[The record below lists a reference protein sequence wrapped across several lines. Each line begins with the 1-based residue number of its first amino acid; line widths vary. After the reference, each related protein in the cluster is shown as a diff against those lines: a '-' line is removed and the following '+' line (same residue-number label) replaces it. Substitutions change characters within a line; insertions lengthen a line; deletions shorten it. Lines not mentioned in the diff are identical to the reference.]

1 MNEKLENFKNKIIS
15 FLLKIFSPIL
25 GKQAISKEN
34 RFAIELDDEGI
45 SICKYNQ
52 GSKTITNL
60 HHEKFN
66 FAGNTSLFNEDNQVY
81 YSQKIVHILKEQ
93 KLLEKEATVILPTS
107 ETIIKTINI
116 PLMDQETFDLQTSDI
131 EFWKTFEELSDII
144 DNKIFSFQPLAINE
158 ETQEQE
164 VVICLIESEKVEKLN
179 QILRKS
185 GVKPT
190 IYEPKCF
197 SLINTIFANQK
208 DNKSNEF
215 AFLEYGEKENYL
227 ITVTKNKFVFAIN
240 NITRADIILIKQ
252 LEKMPDPS
260 GPFWSEVF
268 ERSIQDVRG
277 NLMDDEWKG
286 SEEQTTVFR
295 NLYVHTDLEESEKY
309 LNGLQSKLPDFTIKP
324 LTLNNSK
331 NDENKFENILMN
343 NKIKFSKKLVEKI
356 NEDNFLEDKLYP
368 VIGASLR
375 LFNPFNIKEN
385 LFLRFKQNLYPY
397 KDQLINNR
405 KIQATSG
412 SLSMVLILLLLIF
425 SSIIGLNIP
434 KYLEKNQLLASHPA
448 VVNNYNSLMEEI
460 KTSSSKVK
468 KIEKEKELAEKLIV
482 KTDNFSK
489 IIIETPKIV
498 PNGVELQKVD
508 YIKNDSVVFYEGY
521 ALTDYD
527 LNLFLNNIKKR
538 VGNPDITSLSLAELT
553 ETIEINN
560 EGDEEDQQIIVPSED
575 VLKLRNFKIKVE
587 LWSNY

>member
-1 MNEKLENFKNKIIS
+1 MNEKLENFKNKILS

-66 FAGNTSLFNEDNQVY
+66 LAGNTSLFNEDDQVY

-144 DNKIFSFQPLAINE
+144 DNKIFSFQPLAIND

-164 VVICLIESEKVEKLN
+164 VVICLIEREKVEKLN
-179 QILRKS
+179 KILRQS

-190 IYEPKCF
+190 IFEPKCF

-227 ITVTKNKFVFAIN
+227 ITVTQNKFVFAIN

-286 SEEQTTVFR
+286 SEEKTTIFR
-295 NLYVHTDLEESEKY
+295 NLYVHTDLEQSEKY

-324 LTLNNSK
+324 LTLNNTKS
-331 NDENKFENILMN
+331 DESKFENILTN
-343 NKIKFSKKLVEKI
+343 KKIKFSKKLIKKF
-356 NEDNFLEDKLYP
+356 NQDNILEDKLYP

-434 KYLEKNQLLASHPA
+434 KYLEKNQLLASHPSI
-448 VVNNYNSLMEEI
+448 VNDYNSLMEEI

-560 EGDEEDQQIIVPSED
+560 EGDEEDQQIIVPSND

-587 LWSNY
+587 L

>member
-66 FAGNTSLFNEDNQVY
+66 LAGKTSLFNEDDQVY

-286 SEEQTTVFR
+286 SEEKTTIFR
-295 NLYVHTDLEESEKY
+295 NLYVHTDLEQSEKY

-331 NDENKFENILMN
+331 SDESKFENILTN
-343 NKIKFSKKLVEKI
+343 KKIKFSKKLVEKI

-587 LWSNY
+587 L

>member
-1 MNEKLENFKNKIIS
+1 MNEKLENFKNKILS

-52 GSKTITNL
+52 GSKTIINL

-66 FAGNTSLFNEDNQVY
+66 LAGNTSLFNEDDQVY

-144 DNKIFSFQPLAINE
+144 DNKIFSFQPLAIND

-164 VVICLIESEKVEKLN
+164 VVICLIEREKVEKLN
-179 QILRKS
+179 KILRQS

-208 DNKSNEF
+208 DNKSKEF

-227 ITVTKNKFVFAIN
+227 ITVTQNKFVFAIN

-286 SEEQTTVFR
+286 SEEKTTIFR
-295 NLYVHTDLEESEKY
+295 NLYVHSDLEQSEKY

-324 LTLNNSK
+324 LTLNNAKS
-331 NDENKFENILMN
+331 DESKFENILTN
-343 NKIKFSKKLVEKI
+343 KKIKFSKKLIKKF
-356 NEDNFLEDKLYP
+356 NQDNILEDKLYP

-448 VVNNYNSLMEEI
+448 VVNDYNSLMEEI

-482 KTDNFSK
+482 KTDNFSR

-587 LWSNY
+587 L

>member
-1 MNEKLENFKNKIIS
+1 MNEKLENFKNKILS

-66 FAGNTSLFNEDNQVY
+66 LAGNTSLFNEDDQVY
-81 YSQKIVHILKEQ
+81 YSQKIVHILKDQ

-144 DNKIFSFQPLAINE
+144 DNKIFSFQPLAIND

-164 VVICLIESEKVEKLN
+164 VVICLIEREKVEKLN
-179 QILRKS
+179 KILRQS

-227 ITVTKNKFVFAIN
+227 ITVTQNKFVFAIN

-286 SEEQTTVFR
+286 SEEKTTIFR
-295 NLYVHTDLEESEKY
+295 NLYVHSDLEQSEKY

-324 LTLNNSK
+324 LTLNNAKS
-331 NDENKFENILMN
+331 DESKFENILTN
-343 NKIKFSKKLVEKI
+343 KKIKFSKKLIKKF
-356 NEDNFLEDKLYP
+356 NQDNILEDKLYP

-375 LFNPFNIKEN
+375 LFNPFNINEN

-448 VVNNYNSLMEEI
+448 VVNDYNSLMEEI

-587 LWSNY
+587 L

>member
-1 MNEKLENFKNKIIS
+1 MNEKLENFKNKILS

-66 FAGNTSLFNEDNQVY
+66 LAGNTSLFNEDDQVY

-144 DNKIFSFQPLAINE
+144 DNKIFSFQPLAIND

-164 VVICLIESEKVEKLN
+164 IVICLIEREKVEKLN
-179 QILRKS
+179 KILRQS

-190 IYEPKCF
+190 IFEPKCF

-227 ITVTKNKFVFAIN
+227 ITVTQNKFVFAIN

-286 SEEQTTVFR
+286 SEEKTTIFR
-295 NLYVHTDLEESEKY
+295 NLYVHTDLEQSEKY

-324 LTLNNSK
+324 LTLNNTKS
-331 NDENKFENILMN
+331 DESKFENILTN
-343 NKIKFSKKLVEKI
+343 KKIKFSKKLIKKF
-356 NEDNFLEDKLYP
+356 NQDNILEDKLYP

-448 VVNNYNSLMEEI
+448 VVNDYNSLMEEI

-527 LNLFLNNIKKR
+527 LNLFVNNIKKR

-560 EGDEEDQQIIVPSED
+560 EGDEEDQQIIVPSDD

-587 LWSNY
+587 L

>member
-1 MNEKLENFKNKIIS
+1 MNEKLENFKNKILS

-60 HHEKFN
+60 HYEKFN
-66 FAGNTSLFNEDNQVY
+66 LAGNTSLFNEDDQVY

-144 DNKIFSFQPLAINE
+144 DNKIFSFQPLAIND

-164 VVICLIESEKVEKLN
+164 VVICLIEREKVEKLN
-179 QILRKS
+179 KILRQS

-227 ITVTKNKFVFAIN
+227 ITVTQNKFVFAIN

-286 SEEQTTVFR
+286 SEEKTTIFR
-295 NLYVHTDLEESEKY
+295 NLYVHSDLEQSEKY

-324 LTLNNSK
+324 LTLNNAKS
-331 NDENKFENILMN
+331 DESKFENILTN
-343 NKIKFSKKLVEKI
+343 KKIKFSKKLIKKF
-356 NEDNFLEDKLYP
+356 NQDNILEDKLYP

-434 KYLEKNQLLASHPA
+434 KYLEKNQLLASHPT
-448 VVNNYNSLMEEI
+448 VVNDYNSLMEEI

-508 YIKNDSVVFYEGY
+508 YVKNDSVVFYEGY

-587 LWSNY
+587 L

>member
-1 MNEKLENFKNKIIS
+1 MNEKLQIYKEK
-15 FLLKIFSPIL
+15 LLVFALKVFSPIL

-45 SICKYNQ
+45 RICKYNQ
-52 GSKTITNL
+52 SSKIITNL

-66 FAGNTSLFNEDNQVY
+66 LAGNTSLFNEEDQVY
-81 YSQKIVHILKEQ
+81 YSQKIVQILKEQ

-131 EFWKTFEELSDII
+131 EFWKTFEELSDVIE
-144 DNKIFSFQPLAINE
+144 NKVFSFQPLAINE

-164 VVICLIESEKVEKLN
+164 IVICLIDREKVKKLN
-179 QILRKS
+179 QILRQS

-208 DNKSNEF
+208 NNKSNEF

-227 ITVTKNKFVFAIN
+227 ITVTQNKFVFAIN
-240 NITRADIILIKQ
+240 NISRADIILIKQ

-286 SEEQTTVFR
+286 SEEKTTVFR

-324 LTLNNSK
+324 LTLDYSK
-331 NDENKFENILMN
+331 SDESKFENIFTN
-343 NKIKFSKKLVEKI
+343 KKIKFSKQLVKKI

-375 LFNPFNIKEN
+375 LLNPFNIKEN
-385 LFLRFKQNLYPY
+385 LFLKFKQNLYPY

-412 SLSMVLILLLLIF
+412 SLSMVLMLFLLIF
-425 SSIIGLNIP
+425 STIMGLNIP
-434 KYLEKNQLLASHPA
+434 KYLEKNQLLTSHPA
-448 VVNNYNSLMEEI
+448 LVKEYNSLMEEI

-489 IIIETPKIV
+489 IIIETPQIV
-498 PNGVELQKVD
+498 PTGVELQKVD

-527 LNLFLNNIKKR
+527 LNLFLKNIKKKI
-538 VGNPDITSLSLAELT
+538 GNPDITNLSLAEFT
-553 ETIEINN
+553 ETVDIIN
-560 EGDEEDQQIIVPSED
+560 EGSEDVQQIIPSSAD

-587 LWSNY
+587 L

>member
-1 MNEKLENFKNKIIS
+1 MNEKLENFKNKILS

-66 FAGNTSLFNEDNQVY
+66 LAGNTSLFNEDDQVY

-144 DNKIFSFQPLAINE
+144 DNKIFSFQPLAIND

-164 VVICLIESEKVEKLN
+164 VVICLIEREKVEKLN
-179 QILRKS
+179 KILRQS

-227 ITVTKNKFVFAIN
+227 ITVTQNKFVFAIN

-286 SEEQTTVFR
+286 SEEKTTIFR
-295 NLYVHTDLEESEKY
+295 NLYVHTDLEQSEKY

-324 LTLNNSK
+324 LTLNNAKS
-331 NDENKFENILMN
+331 DESKFENILTN
-343 NKIKFSKKLVEKI
+343 KKIKFSKKLIKKF
-356 NEDNFLEDKLYP
+356 NQDNILEDKLYP

-448 VVNNYNSLMEEI
+448 VVNDYNSLMEEI

-587 LWSNY
+587 L

>member
-1 MNEKLENFKNKIIS
+1 MNEKLENFKNKILS

-66 FAGNTSLFNEDNQVY
+66 LAGNTSLFNEDDQVY
-81 YSQKIVHILKEQ
+81 YSQKIVHILKDQ

-144 DNKIFSFQPLAINE
+144 DNKIFSFQPLAIND

-164 VVICLIESEKVEKLN
+164 VVICLIEREKVEKLN
-179 QILRKS
+179 KILRQS

-227 ITVTKNKFVFAIN
+227 ITVTQNKFVFAIN

-286 SEEQTTVFR
+286 SEEKTTIFR
-295 NLYVHTDLEESEKY
+295 NLYVHTDLEQSEKY

-324 LTLNNSK
+324 LTLNNAKS
-331 NDENKFENILMN
+331 DESKFENILTN
-343 NKIKFSKKLVEKI
+343 KKIKFSKKLIKKF
-356 NEDNFLEDKLYP
+356 NQDNILEDKLYP

-375 LFNPFNIKEN
+375 LFNPFNINEN

-434 KYLEKNQLLASHPA
+434 KYLEKNQLLASHPV
-448 VVNNYNSLMEEI
+448 VVNDYNSLMEEI

-587 LWSNY
+587 L

>member
-1 MNEKLENFKNKIIS
+1 MNEKLENFKNKILS

-66 FAGNTSLFNEDNQVY
+66 LAGNTSLFNEDDQVY

-144 DNKIFSFQPLAINE
+144 DNKIFSFQPLAIND

-164 VVICLIESEKVEKLN
+164 VVICLIEKEKVEKLN
-179 QILRKS
+179 KILRQS

-227 ITVTKNKFVFAIN
+227 ITVTQNKFVFAIN

-286 SEEQTTVFR
+286 SEEKTTIFR
-295 NLYVHTDLEESEKY
+295 NLYVHTDLEQSEKY

-324 LTLNNSK
+324 LTLNNAKS
-331 NDENKFENILMN
+331 DESKFENILTN
-343 NKIKFSKKLVEKI
+343 KKIKFSKKLIKKF
-356 NEDNFLEDKLYP
+356 NQDNILEDKLYP

-448 VVNNYNSLMEEI
+448 VVNDYNSLMEEI

-587 LWSNY
+587 L

>member
-1 MNEKLENFKNKIIS
+1 MNEKLENFKNKILS

-66 FAGNTSLFNEDNQVY
+66 LAGNTSLFNEDDQVY

-144 DNKIFSFQPLAINE
+144 DNKIFSFQPLAIND

-164 VVICLIESEKVEKLN
+164 VVICLIEREKVEKLN
-179 QILRKS
+179 KILRQS

-208 DNKSNEF
+208 DNKSKEF

-227 ITVTKNKFVFAIN
+227 ITVTQNKFVFAIN

-286 SEEQTTVFR
+286 SEEKTTIFR
-295 NLYVHTDLEESEKY
+295 NLYVHTDLEQSEKY

-324 LTLNNSK
+324 LTLNNAKS
-331 NDENKFENILMN
+331 DESKFENILTN
-343 NKIKFSKKLVEKI
+343 KKIKFSKKLIKKF
-356 NEDNFLEDKLYP
+356 NQDNILEEKLYP

-397 KDQLINNR
+397 KDQLTNNR

-434 KYLEKNQLLASHPA
+434 KYLEKNQLLASHPT
-448 VVNNYNSLMEEI
+448 VVNDYNSLMEEI

-587 LWSNY
+587 L

>member
-1 MNEKLENFKNKIIS
+1 MNEKLENFKNKILS

-66 FAGNTSLFNEDNQVY
+66 LAGNTSLFNEDDQVY

-144 DNKIFSFQPLAINE
+144 DNKIFSFQPLAIND

-164 VVICLIESEKVEKLN
+164 VVICLIEREKVEKLN
-179 QILRKS
+179 KILRQS

-227 ITVTKNKFVFAIN
+227 ITVTQNKFVFAIN

-286 SEEQTTVFR
+286 SEEKTTIFR
-295 NLYVHTDLEESEKY
+295 NLYVHTDLEQSEKY

-324 LTLNNSK
+324 LTLNNAKS
-331 NDENKFENILMN
+331 DESKFENILTN
-343 NKIKFSKKLVEKI
+343 KKIKFSKKLIKKF
-356 NEDNFLEDKLYP
+356 NQDNILEDKLYP

-375 LFNPFNIKEN
+375 LFNPFNINEN

-448 VVNNYNSLMEEI
+448 IVNDYNSLMEEI

-482 KTDNFSK
+482 KTDNFSR

-587 LWSNY
+587 L

>member
-1 MNEKLENFKNKIIS
+1 MNEKLENFKNKILS

-66 FAGNTSLFNEDNQVY
+66 LAENTSLFNEDDQVY
-81 YSQKIVHILKEQ
+81 YSQKIIHILKEQ

-116 PLMDQETFDLQTSDI
+116 PIMDQETFDLQTSDI

-144 DNKIFSFQPLAINE
+144 DNKIFSFQPLAINN

-164 VVICLIESEKVEKLN
+164 VVICLIEREKVEKLN
-179 QILRKS
+179 KILRQS

-227 ITVTKNKFVFAIN
+227 ITVTQNKFVFAIN

-286 SEEQTTVFR
+286 SEEKTTIFR
-295 NLYVHTDLEESEKY
+295 NLYVHSDLEQSEKY
-309 LNGLQSKLPDFTIKP
+309 LNGLQSKLPDFTIKS
-324 LTLNNSK
+324 LTLNNAKS
-331 NDENKFENILMN
+331 DENKFENILTN
-343 NKIKFSKKLVEKI
+343 KKIKFSKKLIKKFNQNNI
-356 NEDNFLEDKLYP
+356 LEDKLYP

-397 KDQLINNR
+397 KDQLTNNR

-434 KYLEKNQLLASHPA
+434 KYLEKNQLLASHPT
-448 VVNNYNSLMEEI
+448 VVNDYNSLMEEI

-468 KIEKEKELAEKLIV
+468 KIEKEKELAEKLVV

-587 LWSNY
+587 L

>member
-286 SEEQTTVFR
+286 SEEKTTIFR
-295 NLYVHTDLEESEKY
+295 NLYVHTDLEQSEKY

-331 NDENKFENILMN
+331 SDESKFENILTN
-343 NKIKFSKKLVEKI
+343 KKIKFSKKLIKKF
-356 NEDNFLEDKLYP
+356 NQDNILEDKLYP

-587 LWSNY
+587 L

>member
-1 MNEKLENFKNKIIS
+1 MNEKLENFKNKILS

-66 FAGNTSLFNEDNQVY
+66 LAGNTSLFNEDDQVY

-144 DNKIFSFQPLAINE
+144 DNKIFSFQPLAIND

-164 VVICLIESEKVEKLN
+164 IVICLIEREKVEKLN
-179 QILRKS
+179 KILRQS

-227 ITVTKNKFVFAIN
+227 ITVTQNKFVFAIN

-286 SEEQTTVFR
+286 SEEKTIIFR
-295 NLYVHTDLEESEKY
+295 NLYVHVCPHT
-309 LNGLQSKLPDFTIKP
+309 
-324 LTLNNSK
+324 
-331 NDENKFENILMN
+331 
-343 NKIKFSKKLVEKI
+343 
-356 NEDNFLEDKLYP
+356 
-368 VIGASLR
+368 
-375 LFNPFNIKEN
+375 
-385 LFLRFKQNLYPY
+385 
-397 KDQLINNR
+397 
-405 KIQATSG
+405 
-412 SLSMVLILLLLIF
+412 
-425 SSIIGLNIP
+425 
-434 KYLEKNQLLASHPA
+434 
-448 VVNNYNSLMEEI
+448 
-460 KTSSSKVK
+460 
-468 KIEKEKELAEKLIV
+468 
-482 KTDNFSK
+482 
-489 IIIETPKIV
+489 
-498 PNGVELQKVD
+498 
-508 YIKNDSVVFYEGY
+508 
-521 ALTDYD
+521 
-527 LNLFLNNIKKR
+527 
-538 VGNPDITSLSLAELT
+538 
-553 ETIEINN
+553 
-560 EGDEEDQQIIVPSED
+560 
-575 VLKLRNFKIKVE
+575 
-587 LWSNY
+587 

>member
-1 MNEKLENFKNKIIS
+1 MNEKLENFKNKILS

-66 FAGNTSLFNEDNQVY
+66 LAGNTSLFNEDDQVY
-81 YSQKIVHILKEQ
+81 YSQKIVHILKDQ

-144 DNKIFSFQPLAINE
+144 DNKIFSFQPLAIND

-164 VVICLIESEKVEKLN
+164 VVICLIEREKVEKLN
-179 QILRKS
+179 KILRQS

-208 DNKSNEF
+208 DNKSKEF

-227 ITVTKNKFVFAIN
+227 ITVTQNKFVFAIN

-286 SEEQTTVFR
+286 SEEKTTIFR
-295 NLYVHTDLEESEKY
+295 NLYVHSDLEQSEKY

-324 LTLNNSK
+324 LTLNNAKS
-331 NDENKFENILMN
+331 DESKFENILTN
-343 NKIKFSKKLVEKI
+343 KKIKFSKKLIKKF
-356 NEDNFLEDKLYP
+356 NQDNILEDKLYP

-375 LFNPFNIKEN
+375 LFNPFNINEN

-448 VVNNYNSLMEEI
+448 IVNDYNSLMEEI

-587 LWSNY
+587 L

>member
-1 MNEKLENFKNKIIS
+1 MNEKLQIYKEK
-15 FLLKIFSPIL
+15 LLVFALKVFSPIL

-45 SICKYNQ
+45 RICKYNQ
-52 GSKTITNL
+52 SSKIITNL

-66 FAGNTSLFNEDNQVY
+66 LAGNTSLFNEEDQVY
-81 YSQKIVHILKEQ
+81 YSQKIVQILKEQ

-131 EFWKTFEELSDII
+131 EFWKTFEELSDVIE
-144 DNKIFSFQPLAINE
+144 NKVFSFQPLAINE

-164 VVICLIESEKVEKLN
+164 IVICLIDREKVEKLN
-179 QILRKS
+179 QILRQS

-208 DNKSNEF
+208 NNKSNEF

-227 ITVTKNKFVFAIN
+227 ITVTQNKFVFAIN
-240 NITRADIILIKQ
+240 NISRADIILIKQ

-286 SEEQTTVFR
+286 SEEKTTVFR

-324 LTLNNSK
+324 LTLDYSK
-331 NDENKFENILMN
+331 SDESKFENIFTN
-343 NKIKFSKKLVEKI
+343 KKIKFSKQLVKKI

-375 LFNPFNIKEN
+375 LLNPFNIKEN
-385 LFLRFKQNLYPY
+385 LFLKFKQNLYPY
-397 KDQLINNR
+397 KEQLINNR

-412 SLSMVLILLLLIF
+412 SLSMVLMLFLLIF
-425 SSIIGLNIP
+425 STIMGLNIP
-434 KYLEKNQLLASHPA
+434 KYLEKNQLLTSHPA
-448 VVNNYNSLMEEI
+448 LVKEYNSLMEEI

-489 IIIETPKIV
+489 IIIETPQIV
-498 PNGVELQKVD
+498 PTGVELQKVD

-527 LNLFLNNIKKR
+527 LNLFLNNIKKKI
-538 VGNPDITSLSLAELT
+538 GNPDITTLSSVSYTHLT
-553 ETIEINN
+553 LPT
-560 EGDEEDQQIIVPSED
+560 
-575 VLKLRNFKIKVE
+575 KA
-587 LWSNY
+587 

>member
-1 MNEKLENFKNKIIS
+1 MNEKLENFKNKILS

-66 FAGNTSLFNEDNQVY
+66 LAGNTSLFNEDDQVY
-81 YSQKIVHILKEQ
+81 YSQKIVHILKDQ

-144 DNKIFSFQPLAINE
+144 DNKIFSFQPLAIND

-164 VVICLIESEKVEKLN
+164 VVICLIEREKVEKLN
-179 QILRKS
+179 KILRQS

-227 ITVTKNKFVFAIN
+227 ITVTQNKFVFAIN

-286 SEEQTTVFR
+286 SEEKTTIFR
-295 NLYVHTDLEESEKY
+295 NLYVHTDLEQSEKY

-324 LTLNNSK
+324 LTLNNAKS
-331 NDENKFENILMN
+331 DESKFENILAN
-343 NKIKFSKKLVEKI
+343 KKIKFSKKLIKKF
-356 NEDNFLEDKLYP
+356 NQDNILEDKLYP

-434 KYLEKNQLLASHPA
+434 KYLEKNQLLASHPV
-448 VVNNYNSLMEEI
+448 VVNDYNSLMEEI

-482 KTDNFSK
+482 KTDNFSR

-587 LWSNY
+587 L

>member
-1 MNEKLENFKNKIIS
+1 MNEKLQIYKDK
-15 FLLKIFSPIL
+15 LLAFVLKTFSPIL

-45 SICKYNQ
+45 RICKYNQ
-52 GSKTITNL
+52 NSKIITNL

-66 FAGNTSLFNEDNQVY
+66 LAGNTSLFSEEDQVY
-81 YSQKIVHILKEQ
+81 YSQKIVQILKEQ

-131 EFWKTFEELSDII
+131 EFWKTFEELSDVIE
-144 DNKIFSFQPLAINE
+144 NKVFSFQPLAINE

-164 VVICLIESEKVEKLN
+164 IVICLIDREKVEKLN
-179 QILRKS
+179 QILRQS

-208 DNKSNEF
+208 DNKSKEF

-227 ITVTKNKFVFAIN
+227 ITVTQNKFVFAIN
-240 NITRADIILIKQ
+240 NISRADIILIKQ

-286 SEEQTTVFR
+286 SEEKTTVFR

-309 LNGLQSKLPDFTIKP
+309 LNGLQSKLPDFTIKS
-324 LTLNNSK
+324 LTLDNSK
-331 NDENKFENILMN
+331 SDESKFENIFTN
-343 NKIKFSKKLVEKI
+343 KKIKFSKQLVKKI

-368 VIGASLR
+368 VIGASIR
-375 LFNPFNIKEN
+375 LLNPFNIKEN
-385 LFLRFKQNLYPY
+385 LFLKFKQNLYPY

-412 SLSMVLILLLLIF
+412 SLSMVLMLLLLIF
-425 SSIIGLNIP
+425 STIIGLNIP

-448 VVNNYNSLMEEI
+448 LVKEYNSLMEEI

-489 IIIETPKIV
+489 IIIETPQIV
-498 PNGVELQKVD
+498 PTGVELQKVD

-527 LNLFLNNIKKR
+527 LNLFLKNIKNKI
-538 VGNPDITSLSLAELT
+538 GNPDITNLSLAEFT
-553 ETIEINN
+553 ETVDIIN
-560 EGDEEDQQIIVPSED
+560 EGSEDVQQIIPSSAD

-587 LWSNY
+587 L

>member
-1 MNEKLENFKNKIIS
+1 MNEKLENFKNKILS

-45 SICKYNQ
+45 SVCKYNQ

-66 FAGNTSLFNEDNQVY
+66 LAGNTSLFNEDDQVY
-81 YSQKIVHILKEQ
+81 YSQKIVHILKDQ

-144 DNKIFSFQPLAINE
+144 DNKIFSFQPLAIND

-164 VVICLIESEKVEKLN
+164 VVICLIEREKVEKLN
-179 QILRKS
+179 KILRQS

-208 DNKSNEF
+208 DNKSKEF

-227 ITVTKNKFVFAIN
+227 ITVTQNKFVFAIN

-286 SEEQTTVFR
+286 SEEKTTIFR
-295 NLYVHTDLEESEKY
+295 NLYVHSDLEQSEKY

-324 LTLNNSK
+324 LTLNNAKS
-331 NDENKFENILMN
+331 DESKFENILTN
-343 NKIKFSKKLVEKI
+343 KKIKFSKKLIKKF
-356 NEDNFLEDKLYP
+356 NQDNILEDKLYP

-375 LFNPFNIKEN
+375 LFNPFNINEN

-397 KDQLINNR
+397 KDHLINNR

-448 VVNNYNSLMEEI
+448 IVNDYNSLMEEI

-560 EGDEEDQQIIVPSED
+560 EVDEEDQQIIVPSED

-587 LWSNY
+587 L

>member
-1 MNEKLENFKNKIIS
+1 MNEKLENFKNKILS

-66 FAGNTSLFNEDNQVY
+66 LAGNTSLFNEDDQVY
-81 YSQKIVHILKEQ
+81 YSQKIVHILKDQ

-144 DNKIFSFQPLAINE
+144 DNKIFSFQPLAIND

-164 VVICLIESEKVEKLN
+164 VVICLIEREKVEKLN
-179 QILRKS
+179 KILRQS

-208 DNKSNEF
+208 DNKSKEF

-227 ITVTKNKFVFAIN
+227 ITVTQNKFVFAIN

-286 SEEQTTVFR
+286 SEEKTTIFR
-295 NLYVHTDLEESEKY
+295 NLYVHSDLEQSEKY

-324 LTLNNSK
+324 LTLNNAKS
-331 NDENKFENILMN
+331 DESKFENILTN
-343 NKIKFSKKLVEKI
+343 KKIKFSKKLIKKF
-356 NEDNFLEDKLYP
+356 NQDNILEDKLYP

-448 VVNNYNSLMEEI
+448 VVNDYNSLMEEI

-482 KTDNFSK
+482 KTDNFSR

-587 LWSNY
+587 L

>member
-1 MNEKLENFKNKIIS
+1 MNEKLENFKNKILS

-66 FAGNTSLFNEDNQVY
+66 LAGNTSLFNEDDQVY

-144 DNKIFSFQPLAINE
+144 DNKIFSFQPLAIND

-164 VVICLIESEKVEKLN
+164 VVICLIEREKVEKLN
-179 QILRKS
+179 KILRQS

-227 ITVTKNKFVFAIN
+227 ITVTQNKFVFAIN

-286 SEEQTTVFR
+286 SEEKTTIFR
-295 NLYVHTDLEESEKY
+295 NLYVHTDLEQSEKY

-324 LTLNNSK
+324 LTLNNAKS
-331 NDENKFENILMN
+331 DESKFENILTN
-343 NKIKFSKKLVEKI
+343 KKIKFSKKLIKKF
-356 NEDNFLEDKLYP
+356 NQDNILEDKLYP

-397 KDQLINNR
+397 KDQLTNNR

-448 VVNNYNSLMEEI
+448 VVNDYNSLMEEI

-482 KTDNFSK
+482 KTDNFSR

-587 LWSNY
+587 L

>member
-1 MNEKLENFKNKIIS
+1 MNEKLENFKNKILS

-66 FAGNTSLFNEDNQVY
+66 LAGNTSLFNEDDQVY

-144 DNKIFSFQPLAINE
+144 DNKIFSFQPLAIND

-164 VVICLIESEKVEKLN
+164 VVICLIEREKVEKLN
-179 QILRKS
+179 KILRQS

-208 DNKSNEF
+208 DNKSKEF

-227 ITVTKNKFVFAIN
+227 ITVTQNKFVFAIN

-286 SEEQTTVFR
+286 SEEKTTIFR
-295 NLYVHTDLEESEKY
+295 NLYVHSDLEQSEKY

-324 LTLNNSK
+324 LTLNNAKS
-331 NDENKFENILMN
+331 DESKFENILAN
-343 NKIKFSKKLVEKI
+343 KKIKFSKKLIKKF
-356 NEDNFLEDKLYP
+356 NQDNILEDKLYP

-448 VVNNYNSLMEEI
+448 VVNDYNSLMEEI

-587 LWSNY
+587 L

>member
-1 MNEKLENFKNKIIS
+1 MNEKLENFKNKILS

-66 FAGNTSLFNEDNQVY
+66 LAGNTSLFNEDDQVY

-144 DNKIFSFQPLAINE
+144 DNKIFSFQPLAIND

-164 VVICLIESEKVEKLN
+164 VVICLIEREKVEKLN
-179 QILRKS
+179 KILRQS

-227 ITVTKNKFVFAIN
+227 ITVTQNKFVFAIN

-286 SEEQTTVFR
+286 SEEKTTIFR
-295 NLYVHTDLEESEKY
+295 NLYVHSDLEQSEKY

-324 LTLNNSK
+324 LTLNNAKS
-331 NDENKFENILMN
+331 DESKFENILTN
-343 NKIKFSKKLVEKI
+343 KKIKFSKKLIKKF
-356 NEDNFLEDKLYP
+356 NQDNILEDKLYP

-448 VVNNYNSLMEEI
+448 VVNDYNSLMEEI

-587 LWSNY
+587 L

>member
-286 SEEQTTVFR
+286 SEEKTTIFR
-295 NLYVHTDLEESEKY
+295 NLYVHTDLEQSEKY

-331 NDENKFENILMN
+331 SDESKFENILTN
-343 NKIKFSKKLVEKI
+343 KKIKFSKKLVEKI

-587 LWSNY
+587 L

>member
-1 MNEKLENFKNKIIS
+1 MNEKLENFKNKILS

-66 FAGNTSLFNEDNQVY
+66 LAGNTSLFNEDDQVY

-144 DNKIFSFQPLAINE
+144 DNKIFSFQPLAIND

-164 VVICLIESEKVEKLN
+164 VVICLIEREKVEKLN
-179 QILRKS
+179 KILRQS

-227 ITVTKNKFVFAIN
+227 ITVTQNKFVFAIN

-286 SEEQTTVFR
+286 SEEKTTIFR
-295 NLYVHTDLEESEKY
+295 NLYVHTDLEKSEKY

-324 LTLNNSK
+324 LTLNNAKS
-331 NDENKFENILMN
+331 DESKFENILTN
-343 NKIKFSKKLVEKI
+343 KKIKFSKKLIKKF
-356 NEDNFLEDKLYP
+356 NQDNILEDKLYP

-448 VVNNYNSLMEEI
+448 VVNDYNSLMEEI

-587 LWSNY
+587 L

>member
-1 MNEKLENFKNKIIS
+1 
-15 FLLKIFSPIL
+15 
-25 GKQAISKEN
+25 
-34 RFAIELDDEGI
+34 LDDEGI

-60 HHEKFN
+60 HHEKLN
-66 FAGNTSLFNEDNQVY
+66 LAGNTSLFNEDDQVY

-144 DNKIFSFQPLAINE
+144 DNKIFSFQPLAIND

-164 VVICLIESEKVEKLN
+164 VVICLIEREKVEKLN
-179 QILRKS
+179 KILRQS

-208 DNKSNEF
+208 DNKSKEF

-227 ITVTKNKFVFAIN
+227 ITVTQNKFVFAIN

-277 NLMDDEWKG
+277 NLMDYEWKG
-286 SEEQTTVFR
+286 SKEKTTIFR
-295 NLYVHTDLEESEKY
+295 NLCVHTDLEQSEKY
-309 LNGLQSKLPDFTIKP
+309 LNGLKSKLPDFTIKP
-324 LTLNNSK
+324 LTLNNAKS
-331 NDENKFENILMN
+331 DESKFENILTN
-343 NKIKFSKKLVEKI
+343 KKIKFSKKLIKKF
-356 NEDNFLEDKLYP
+356 NQDNILEDKLYP

-375 LFNPFNIKEN
+375 LFNPFNINEN

-448 VVNNYNSLMEEI
+448 IVNDYNSLMEEI

-587 LWSNY
+587 L

>member
-1 MNEKLENFKNKIIS
+1 MNEKLENFKNKILS

-66 FAGNTSLFNEDNQVY
+66 LAGNTSLFNEDDQVY

-144 DNKIFSFQPLAINE
+144 DNKIFSFQPLAIND

-164 VVICLIESEKVEKLN
+164 VVICLIEKEKVEKLN
-179 QILRKS
+179 KILRQS

-197 SLINTIFANQK
+197 SLINTIFATQK

-227 ITVTKNKFVFAIN
+227 ITVTQNKFVFAIN

-286 SEEQTTVFR
+286 SEEKTTIFR
-295 NLYVHTDLEESEKY
+295 NLYVHTDLEQSEKY

-324 LTLNNSK
+324 LTLNNAKS
-331 NDENKFENILMN
+331 DESKFENILTN
-343 NKIKFSKKLVEKI
+343 KKIKFSKKLIKKF
-356 NEDNFLEDKLYP
+356 NQDNILEDKLYP

-448 VVNNYNSLMEEI
+448 IVNDYNSLMEEI

-587 LWSNY
+587 L

>member
-1 MNEKLENFKNKIIS
+1 MNEKLENFKNKILS

-66 FAGNTSLFNEDNQVY
+66 LAGNTSLFNEDDQVY
-81 YSQKIVHILKEQ
+81 YSQKIVHILKDQ

-144 DNKIFSFQPLAINE
+144 DNKIFSFQPLAIND

-164 VVICLIESEKVEKLN
+164 IVICLIEREKVEKLN
-179 QILRKS
+179 KILRQS

-208 DNKSNEF
+208 DNKSKEF

-227 ITVTKNKFVFAIN
+227 ITVTQNKFVFAIN

-286 SEEQTTVFR
+286 SEEKTTIFR
-295 NLYVHTDLEESEKY
+295 NLYVHSDLEQSEKY

-324 LTLNNSK
+324 LTLNNAKS
-331 NDENKFENILMN
+331 DESKFENILTN
-343 NKIKFSKKLVEKI
+343 KKIKFSKKLIKKF
-356 NEDNFLEDKLYP
+356 NQDNILEDKLYP

-448 VVNNYNSLMEEI
+448 IVNDYNSLMEEI

-482 KTDNFSK
+482 KTDNFSR

-587 LWSNY
+587 L

>member
-1 MNEKLENFKNKIIS
+1 MNEKLENFKNKIFS

-66 FAGNTSLFNEDNQVY
+66 LAGNTSLFNEDDQVY
-81 YSQKIVHILKEQ
+81 YSQKIIHILKEQ

-144 DNKIFSFQPLAINE
+144 DNKIFSFQPLAIND

-164 VVICLIESEKVEKLN
+164 VVICLIEREKVEKLN
-179 QILRKS
+179 KILRQS

-208 DNKSNEF
+208 DNKSKEF

-227 ITVTKNKFVFAIN
+227 ITVTQNKFVFAIN

-286 SEEQTTVFR
+286 SEEKTTIFR
-295 NLYVHTDLEESEKY
+295 NLYVHTDLEKSEKY

-324 LTLNNSK
+324 LTLNNAKS
-331 NDENKFENILMN
+331 DESKFENILTN
-343 NKIKFSKKLVEKI
+343 KKIKFSKKLIKKF
-356 NEDNFLEDKLYP
+356 NQDNILEDKLYP

-434 KYLEKNQLLASHPA
+434 KYLEKNQLLASHPV
-448 VVNNYNSLMEEI
+448 VVNDYNSLMEEI

-482 KTDNFSK
+482 KTDNFSR

-587 LWSNY
+587 L

>member
-1 MNEKLENFKNKIIS
+1 MNEKLENLKKKILL

-45 SICKYNQ
+45 SVCKYNQ

-60 HHEKFN
+60 HHEEFN
-66 FAGNTSLFNEDNQVY
+66 LAGKTSLFNEEDQVY

-144 DNKIFSFQPLAINE
+144 DNKIFSFQPLAINY

-164 VVICLIESEKVEKLN
+164 IVICLIEREKVEKLN
-179 QILRKS
+179 KILRQS

-227 ITVTKNKFVFAIN
+227 ITVTQNKFVFAIN

-286 SEEQTTVFR
+286 SEEKTTIFR
-295 NLYVHTDLEESEKY
+295 NLYVHSDLEQSEKY

-324 LTLNNSK
+324 LTLNNAKS
-331 NDENKFENILMN
+331 DESKFENILTN
-343 NKIKFSKKLVEKI
+343 KKIKFSKKLIKKF
-356 NEDNFLEDKLYP
+356 NQDNILEDKLYP

-375 LFNPFNIKEN
+375 LFNPFNINEN

-448 VVNNYNSLMEEI
+448 IVNDYNSLMEEI

-468 KIEKEKELAEKLIV
+468 KIEKEKELAE
-482 KTDNFSK
+482 
-489 IIIETPKIV
+489 
-498 PNGVELQKVD
+498 
-508 YIKNDSVVFYEGY
+508 
-521 ALTDYD
+521 
-527 LNLFLNNIKKR
+527 
-538 VGNPDITSLSLAELT
+538 
-553 ETIEINN
+553 
-560 EGDEEDQQIIVPSED
+560 
-575 VLKLRNFKIKVE
+575 
-587 LWSNY
+587 

>member
-1 MNEKLENFKNKIIS
+1 MNEKLQIYKEK
-15 FLLKIFSPIL
+15 LLVFALKVFSPIL

-45 SICKYNQ
+45 RICKYNQ
-52 GSKTITNL
+52 SSKIITNL

-66 FAGNTSLFNEDNQVY
+66 LAGNTSLFNEEDQVY
-81 YSQKIVHILKEQ
+81 YSQKIVQILKEQ

-131 EFWKTFEELSDII
+131 EFWKTFEELSDVIE
-144 DNKIFSFQPLAINE
+144 NKVFSFQPLAINE

-164 VVICLIESEKVEKLN
+164 IVICLIDREKVEKLN
-179 QILRKS
+179 QILRQS

-208 DNKSNEF
+208 NNKSNEF

-227 ITVTKNKFVFAIN
+227 ITVTQNKFVFAIN
-240 NITRADIILIKQ
+240 NISRADIILIKQ

-286 SEEQTTVFR
+286 SEEKTTVFR

-324 LTLNNSK
+324 LTLDYSK
-331 NDENKFENILMN
+331 SDESKFENIFTN
-343 NKIKFSKKLVEKI
+343 KKIKFSKQLVKKI
-356 NEDNFLEDKLYP
+356 NEDNFLEDKLHP

-375 LFNPFNIKEN
+375 LLNPFNIKEN
-385 LFLRFKQNLYPY
+385 LFLKFKQNLYPY
-397 KDQLINNR
+397 KEQLINNR

-412 SLSMVLILLLLIF
+412 SLSMVLMLFLLIF
-425 SSIIGLNIP
+425 STIMGLNIP
-434 KYLEKNQLLASHPA
+434 KYLEKNQLLTSHPA
-448 VVNNYNSLMEEI
+448 LVKEYNSLMEEI

-489 IIIETPKIV
+489 IIIETPQIV
-498 PNGVELQKVD
+498 PTGVELQKVD

-527 LNLFLNNIKKR
+527 LNLFLKNIKKKI
-538 VGNPDITSLSLAELT
+538 GNPDITNLSLAEFT
-553 ETIEINN
+553 ETVDIIN
-560 EGDEEDQQIIVPSED
+560 EGSEDVQQIIPSSAD

-587 LWSNY
+587 L

>member
-286 SEEQTTVFR
+286 SEEKTTIFR
-295 NLYVHTDLEESEKY
+295 NLYVHTDLEQSEKY

-331 NDENKFENILMN
+331 NDESKFENILTN
-343 NKIKFSKKLVEKI
+343 KKIKFSKKLIKKF
-356 NEDNFLEDKLYP
+356 NQDNILEDKLYP

-587 LWSNY
+587 L

>member
-286 SEEQTTVFR
+286 NEEKTTVFR
-295 NLYVHTDLEESEKY
+295 NLYAHTDLEESEKY
-309 LNGLQSKLPDFTIKP
+309 LNGLQSKLPDFTIKS
-324 LTLNNSK
+324 LTLDNSK
-331 NDENKFENILMN
+331 SDESKFENIFTN
-343 NKIKFSKKLVEKI
+343 KKIKFSKQLIKKI
-356 NEDNFLEDKLYP
+356 NEDNFLEDKLHP

-375 LFNPFNIKEN
+375 LLNPFNIKEN
-385 LFLRFKQNLYPY
+385 LFLKFKQNLYPY

-405 KIQATSG
+405 KIQATSR
-412 SLSMVLILLLLIF
+412 SLSMILMLLLLIF
-425 SSIIGLNIP
+425 STIIGLNIP

-448 VVNNYNSLMEEI
+448 LVKEYNSLMEEI

-587 LWSNY
+587 L

>member
-1 MNEKLENFKNKIIS
+1 MNEKLENFKNKILS

-66 FAGNTSLFNEDNQVY
+66 LAGNTSLFNEDDQVY

-144 DNKIFSFQPLAINE
+144 DNKIFSFQTLAINE

-164 VVICLIESEKVEKLN
+164 VVICLIEREKVEKLN
-179 QILRKS
+179 KILRQS

-227 ITVTKNKFVFAIN
+227 ITVTQNKFVFAIN

-286 SEEQTTVFR
+286 SEEKTTIFR
-295 NLYVHTDLEESEKY
+295 NLYVHTDLEQSEKY

-324 LTLNNSK
+324 LTLNNTKS
-331 NDENKFENILMN
+331 DESKFENILTN
-343 NKIKFSKKLVEKI
+343 KKIKFSKKLIKKF
-356 NEDNFLEDKLYP
+356 NQDNILEDKLYP

-448 VVNNYNSLMEEI
+448 VVNDYNSLMEEI

-527 LNLFLNNIKKR
+527 LNLFLKNIKKR

-587 LWSNY
+587 L

>member
-1 MNEKLENFKNKIIS
+1 MNEKLENFKNKILS

-66 FAGNTSLFNEDNQVY
+66 LAGNTSLFNEDDQVY

-144 DNKIFSFQPLAINE
+144 DNKIFSFQPLAIND

-164 VVICLIESEKVEKLN
+164 VVICLIEREKVEKLN
-179 QILRKS
+179 KILRQS

-227 ITVTKNKFVFAIN
+227 ITVTQNKFVFAIN

-277 NLMDDEWKG
+277 NLMDDEWKE
-286 SEEQTTVFR
+286 SEEKTTIFR
-295 NLYVHTDLEESEKY
+295 GLYVHTDLEQSEKY

-324 LTLNNSK
+324 LTLNNAKS
-331 NDENKFENILMN
+331 DESKFENILTN
-343 NKIKFSKKLVEKI
+343 KKIKFSKKLIKKF
-356 NEDNFLEDKLYP
+356 NQDNILEDKLYP

-448 VVNNYNSLMEEI
+448 VVNDYNSLMEEI

-560 EGDEEDQQIIVPSED
+560 EGDDEDQQIIVPSED

-587 LWSNY
+587 L

>member
-1 MNEKLENFKNKIIS
+1 MNEKLENFKNKILS

-66 FAGNTSLFNEDNQVY
+66 LAGNTSLFNEDDQVY

-144 DNKIFSFQPLAINE
+144 DNKIFSFQPLAIND

-164 VVICLIESEKVEKLN
+164 VVICLIEKEKVEKLN
-179 QILRKS
+179 KILRQS

-227 ITVTKNKFVFAIN
+227 ITVTQNKFVFAIN

-286 SEEQTTVFR
+286 SEEKTTIFR
-295 NLYVHTDLEESEKY
+295 NLYVHSDLEQSEKY

-324 LTLNNSK
+324 LTLNNAKS
-331 NDENKFENILMN
+331 DESKFENILTN
-343 NKIKFSKKLVEKI
+343 KKIKFSKKLIKKF
-356 NEDNFLEDKLYP
+356 NQDNILEDKLYP

-448 VVNNYNSLMEEI
+448 VVNDYNSLMEEI

-482 KTDNFSK
+482 KTDNFSR

-587 LWSNY
+587 L